1 MKIKTIGL
9 FLIVFALVLTP
20 MVEAQDTVSS
30 ASRATD
36 EESLMTALGE
46 EGAWIVII
54 QQDLSTDQ
62 DLVLEGEFTNDDETV
77 REIALYTSDE
87 NHNVDERYTLTAPK
101 LTVKSPNSVLAAGT
115 FKGDVYVE
123 SNNFTLEDGFTVDG
137 NVYFQ
142 SEEAKSTFKIKGGA
156 TVTGDLVLE

>member
-9 FLIVFALVLTP
+9 FLIVFALILTP
-20 MVEAQDTVSS
+20 MANAQDTVSS

-36 EESLMTALGE
+36 EESLMTALSE

-62 DLVLEGEFTNDDETV
+62 ELVLEGEFTNNGETV

-87 NHNVDERYTLTAPK
+87 NHNVDERYTLKAPK
-101 LTVKSPNSVLAAGT
+101 LTVKSPNSILAAGV
-115 FKGDVYVE
+115 FEGDVYVE
-123 SNNFTLEDGFTVDG
+123 SNNFTLADGFTVKG

-142 SEEAKSTFKIKGGA
+142 NEEAKATFQIQSGA
-156 TVTGDLVLE
+156 TVTGNLVLE